1 MAWRRRFFDWAYRRG
16 APGWDTGIT
25 PPEVVEVV
33 EGPDPVPPGLALDL
47 GCGTGT
53 NVLYLAQHRFETVG
67 VDFSPLAVQAAR
79 KKLDGVPRAT
89 VLEGDVTRLS
99 SLGVEGPFDF
109 VLDVGCFHSI
119 PGSRRDAYARGVA
132 AVARPGALFLLWA
145 FGARLPWRL
154 VGMGVTHREI
164 EERFGPDFE
173 LVRVVPGR
181 RPRGAAW
188 YTLRRRQMGAAR
200 AVGRPA

>member
-16 APGWDTGIT
+16 APRWDTGIT

-33 EGPDPVPPGLALDL
+33 EGPHPLPPGRALDL

-53 NVLYLAQHRFETVG
+53 NVQYLARHGFEAVG
-67 VDFSPLAVQAAR
+67 VDFSLLAIQAAR
-79 KKLDGVPRAT
+79 KRLDGVPRVT
-89 VLEGDVTRLS
+89 VLKGDVTRLS
-99 SLGVEGPFDF
+99 SLEVEGPFDF

-154 VGMGVTHREI
+154 LGMGVTRREI
-164 EERFGPDFE
+164 EQRFGRDFE
-173 LVRVVPGR
+173 LVRVLPGR
-181 RPRGAAW
+181 RPKGAAW
-188 YTLRRRQMGAAR
+188 YSLLRR
-200 AVGRPA
+200 